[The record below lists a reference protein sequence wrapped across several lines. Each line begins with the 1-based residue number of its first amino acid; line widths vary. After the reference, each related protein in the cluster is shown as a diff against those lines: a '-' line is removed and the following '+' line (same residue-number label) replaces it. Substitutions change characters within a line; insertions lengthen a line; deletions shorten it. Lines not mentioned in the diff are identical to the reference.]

1 MEQGDIQ
8 SLLVV
13 PDPDAAYHVCEDF
26 TPDCD
31 ETFIETSNQT
41 QEIQQ
46 TVHTQ
51 YSNTSIGVEVTIFKE
66 KIKIKTKK
74 LKLRG

>member
-1 MEQGDIQ
+1 M
-8 SLLVV
+8 LVV

-31 ETFIETSNQT
+31 ETFIEVSNHT

-46 TVHTQ
+46 KTEIEYT
-51 YSNTSIGVEVTIFKE
+51 NNSIGVEVTILFLYCHIPQAPKF
-66 KIKIKTKK
+66 
-74 LKLRG
+74 